1 MPDQGDTAFGETAF
15 LALADG
21 TIWPGSAWGARGR
34 RTGEVVFNTC
44 MTGYQEVLTDP
55 SYCRQIV
62 VMTAPQIG
70 NTGVNAE
77 DDESDRAWVA
87 GFAVREASRSVSS
100 WRATGSLDD
109 YLSEQGVVGITGLD
123 TRALVRHLR
132 EQGAMPGALVSDGGS
147 AEDAVALARC
157 APDINA
163 LDLVG
168 EVSCRAPY
176 LWTESVGAQWYP
188 LEVMAAAED
197 VSRDPESREDRWN
210 SEIPED
216 LADLEIREH
225 REDLENPRDLE
236 EPDGPGRSDRPV
248 RSPGQPHILI
258 YDFGVKRNTLRL
270 LAARGCRVTVVPA
283 RTPPNVAL
291 AVAPDGVL
299 LSNGP
304 GDPARL
310 GDIVESIRGLVG
322 QVPLFGICLG
332 HQLLGLALGGTTYK
346 LKFGH
351 RGGNQPVR
359 DERTGAVAI
368 SSHNHGFALA
378 ADGLPA
384 GVAITHVNLNDGC
397 VEGLAAPDR
406 RAFSVQYHPEA
417 APGPH
422 DAGGL
427 FGEFLAAVVEG
438 KDERE

>member
-1 MPDQGDTAFGETAF
+1 MPDQGDTAVVDTAFAEAAF

-21 TIWPGSAWGARGR
+21 TIWHGSAWGARGR

-147 AEDAVALARC
+147 PEDAIALARC

-188 LEVMAAAED
+188 LDERAAVEAEMEESLGPEELEAS
-197 VSRDPESREDRWN
+197 VDPEE
-210 SEIPED
+210 SEGS
-216 LADLEIREH
+216 
-225 REDLENPRDLE
+225 
-236 EPDGPGRSDRPV
+236 DGSGRSDPMPHSHGR
-248 RSPGQPHILI
+248 PHILI
-258 YDFGVKRNTLRL
+258 YDFGVKRNTLRM

-291 AVAPDGVL
+291 AVAPDGIL

-310 GDIVESIRGLVG
+310 GDIVESIRALVG

-359 DERTGAVAI
+359 DERTGLVAI

-384 GVAITHVNLNDGC
+384 GVAVTHVNLNDGC
-397 VEGLAAPDR
+397 IEGLAAPDR

-427 FGEFLAAVVEG
+427 FGEFLVAVG
-438 KDERE
+438 RAPGG